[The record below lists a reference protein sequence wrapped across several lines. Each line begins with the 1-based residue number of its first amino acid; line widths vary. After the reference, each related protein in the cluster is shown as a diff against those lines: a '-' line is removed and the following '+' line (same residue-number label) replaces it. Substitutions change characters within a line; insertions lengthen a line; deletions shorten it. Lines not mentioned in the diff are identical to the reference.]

1 MDAESLLWYQQP
13 ATDFDHALPV
23 GNGRIGGM
31 IFGNAKKEVIK
42 LNEDSIWS
50 GGRRERN
57 NPDAWEGFQEVRKL
71 LLEGNVAD
79 GVTPAARCAWA

>member
-42 LNEDSIWS
+42 L
-50 GGRRERN
+50 
-57 NPDAWEGFQEVRKL
+57 KH
-71 LLEGNVAD
+71 
-79 GVTPAARCAWA
+79 